1 MREDTEAVNDGEAQ
15 ELAWKPTPV
24 EIERVMAGMVGPGP
38 LRCGD
43 PDEPNV
49 PLWYVTAYDPE
60 GNDRG
65 IGTDVT
71 LSRAL
76 AAAWILSHDDIADR
90 FGRVALGVR
99 DFDCVPRHVPDGWIF
114 EIDDMPAEGHG

>member
-1 MREDTEAVNDGEAQ
+1 M
-15 ELAWKPTPV
+15 
-24 EIERVMAGMVGPGP
+24 
-38 LRCGD
+38 
-43 PDEPNV
+43 
-49 PLWYVTAYDPE
+49 TAYDPE
-60 GNDRG
+60 DHERG

-90 FGRVALGVR
+90 FGRVALGMR
-99 DFDCVPRHVPDGWIF
+99 DFDCVPRHVPDGWAF